1 LQKFKK
7 GGLVLAIQAGM
18 AIVPVAVCG
27 TYDVCVK
34 GGRTISPCPLH
45 VMIGKP
51 IETEKMT
58 YEDRDALCEKLETA
72 VAELKEKYAASQ
84 KKL

>member
-1 LQKFKK
+1 
-7 GGLVLAIQAGM
+7 M
-18 AIVPVAVCG
+18 PVAVCG

-51 IETEKMT
+51 IETENLT
-58 YEDRDALCEKLETA
+58 YEDRDALCERLEAA
-72 VAELKEKYAASQ
+72 VAELKEIYASS
-84 KKL
+84 KKLL